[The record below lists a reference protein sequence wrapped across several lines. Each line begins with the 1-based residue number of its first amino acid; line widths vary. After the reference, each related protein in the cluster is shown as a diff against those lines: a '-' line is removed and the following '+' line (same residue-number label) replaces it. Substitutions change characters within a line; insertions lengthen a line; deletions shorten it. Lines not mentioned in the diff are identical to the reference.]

1 MLKCTKNQA
10 IERKNSD
17 RCVVSEFPIHDHD
30 INFAIAKISAC
41 YPDTGLATNTKC
53 KEIVFVHEGSGKIVV
68 DGKEYLLNAGD
79 VILIDKNEKFYWD
92 GKMTLHISCTPAFTP
107 EQHVHIEAV

>member
-1 MLKCTKNQA
+1 M
-10 IERKNSD
+10 
-17 RCVVSEFPIHDHD
+17 F
-30 INFAIAKISAC
+30 
-41 YPDTGLATNTKC
+41 GLPHCGHATSMQRLTTLSFKTIRYQ
-53 KEIVFVHEGSGKIVV
+53 IVFVHEGSGKIVV